1 MRWQGKLMQVTYI
14 GLSEYFERCI
24 PQAKREGYLFIIW
37 LIDKSIMER
46 VQLVTDLKKRPDEE
60 SDNIRIYVPLDL
72 NRNAIL
78 RRLDSVI
85 YHYGETNEENEL
97 DFSMDIEMI
106 ISQIEIYDQVWFGRH
121 MPKNGKHSLE
131 AKTLVREF
139 VERLE
144 EIPDGCAERF
154 PFETIDRLREEY
166 LEE

>member
-1 MRWQGKLMQVTYI
+1 MEHHDLDIYPIPREKTALYI
-14 GLSEYFERCI
+14 NG
-24 PQAKREGYLFIIW
+24 PW

-46 VQLVTDLKKRPDEE
+46 VQLVTDMKKIPDEE
-60 SDNIRIYVPLDL
+60 PDNIRVYVPLDL

-97 DFSMDIEMI
+97 DFSMDVEMI

-121 MPKNGKHSLE
+121 MPKDGKHSLE
-131 AKTLVREF
+131 AITLVREF
-139 VERLE
+139 IKKLE

-154 PFETIDRLREEY
+154 PFETIDRLRQEY

>member
-1 MRWQGKLMQVTYI
+1 MEHHDLDIYPIPREKTALYI
-14 GLSEYFERCI
+14 NE
-24 PQAKREGYLFIIW
+24 PW

-121 MPKNGKHSLE
+121 MPKNRKAQSGGKNFGS
-131 AKTLVREF
+131 R
-139 VERLE
+139 
-144 EIPDGCAERF
+144 IC
-154 PFETIDRLREEY
+154 
-166 LEE
+166 

>member
-1 MRWQGKLMQVTYI
+1 M
-14 GLSEYFERCI
+14 
-24 PQAKREGYLFIIW
+24 
-37 LIDKSIMER
+37 
-46 VQLVTDLKKRPDEE
+46 
-60 SDNIRIYVPLDL
+60 
-72 NRNAIL
+72 
-78 RRLDSVI
+78 I

-121 MPKNGKHSLE
+121 MPKNGTHSLE

>member
-1 MRWQGKLMQVTYI
+1 MEHHDLDIYPIPREKTALYI
-14 GLSEYFERCI
+14 NE
-24 PQAKREGYLFIIW
+24 PW

-144 EIPDGCAERF
+144 EIPDGCAGRDHGQGQGAGGEDQHGGPSCLCTAVRV
-154 PFETIDRLREEY
+154 
-166 LEE
+166 

>member
-1 MRWQGKLMQVTYI
+1 MEHHDLDIYPIPREKTALYI
-14 GLSEYFERCI
+14 NE
-24 PQAKREGYLFIIW
+24 PW

-97 DFSMDIEMI
+97 DL
-106 ISQIEIYDQVWFGRH
+106 
-121 MPKNGKHSLE
+121 SL
-131 AKTLVREF
+131 
-139 VERLE
+139 
-144 EIPDGCAERF
+144 IH
-154 PFETIDRLREEY
+154 I
-166 LEE
+166 

>member
-1 MRWQGKLMQVTYI
+1 MEHHDLDIYP
-14 GLSEYFERCI
+14 I
-24 PQAKREGYLFIIW
+24 PQEKTALYINEPW

-46 VQLVTDLKKRPDEE
+46 AQLVTDLKKTPDEDLE
-60 SDNIRIYVPLDL
+60 NIRIYVPLDL

-97 DFSMDIEMI
+97 DFSMDVEMI

-121 MPKNGKHSLE
+121 MTENERHSRE
-131 AKTLVREF
+131 VKTLVREF
-139 VERLE
+139 IKKLE

-154 PFETIDRLREEY
+154 PFEIIERLREEY

>member
-1 MRWQGKLMQVTYI
+1 MEHHDLDIYPIPREKTALYI
-14 GLSEYFERCI
+14 NE
-24 PQAKREGYLFIIW
+24 PW

-131 AKTLVREF
+131 AKTLVLRTF
-139 VERLE
+139 RSFN
-144 EIPDGCAERF
+144 RTQT
-154 PFETIDRLREEY
+154 TIVSVVYVSHLKSGTITRQTTRT
-166 LEE
+166 

>member
-1 MRWQGKLMQVTYI
+1 MEHHDLDIYPIPREKTALYI
-14 GLSEYFERCI
+14 NE
-24 PQAKREGYLFIIW
+24 PW

-139 VERLE
+139 VGRLE

>member
-1 MRWQGKLMQVTYI
+1 MEHHDLDIYP
-14 GLSEYFERCI
+14 I
-24 PQAKREGYLFIIW
+24 PQEKTALYINEPW

-46 VQLVTDLKKRPDEE
+46 AQLVTDLKKTPDEE
-60 SDNIRIYVPLDL
+60 LDNIRIYVPLDL

-97 DFSMDIEMI
+97 DFSMDVEMI

-121 MPKNGKHSLE
+121 MPENERHSRE
-131 AKTLVREF
+131 VKTLVREF
-139 VERLE
+139 IKKLE

-154 PFETIDRLREEY
+154 PFEIIERLREEY

>member
-1 MRWQGKLMQVTYI
+1 MEHHDLDIYPIPREKTALYI
-14 GLSEYFERCI
+14 NE
-24 PQAKREGYLFIIW
+24 PW

-106 ISQIEIYDQVWFGRH
+106 ISQIEIYIRYGLADICRKTESTVWRQ
-121 MPKNGKHSLE
+121 KLW
-131 AKTLVREF
+131 
-139 VERLE
+139 
-144 EIPDGCAERF
+144 
-154 PFETIDRLREEY
+154 FENLLKGWKKFRTDVQKDFRLRQ
-166 LEE
+166 LTD

>member
-1 MRWQGKLMQVTYI
+1 MEHHDLDIYPIPREKTALYI
-14 GLSEYFERCI
+14 NE
-24 PQAKREGYLFIIW
+24 PW

-106 ISQIEIYDQVWFGRH
+106 ISQIEIYDQVWFASVYKGIH
-121 MPKNGKHSLE
+121 IKTTKNGLP
-131 AKTLVREF
+131 T
-139 VERLE
+139 
-144 EIPDGCAERF
+144 
-154 PFETIDRLREEY
+154 Y
-166 LEE
+166 